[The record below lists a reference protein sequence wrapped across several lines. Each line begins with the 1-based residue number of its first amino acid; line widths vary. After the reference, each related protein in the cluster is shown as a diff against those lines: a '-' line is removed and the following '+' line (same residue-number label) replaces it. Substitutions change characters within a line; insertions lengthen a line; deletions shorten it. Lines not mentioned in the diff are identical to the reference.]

1 MNINANF
8 QYIRMVVS
16 IFKGLEQI
24 SGGMKLT
31 LVIFNIRKRKARFAV
46 SERNKTF
53 FAVKLF

>member
-1 MNINANF
+1 
-8 QYIRMVVS
+8 MVVS